1 MATADYVIIL
11 LYCAGML
18 LLGGILSRS
27 IKNAS
32 DMFVAGKTSPWW
44 LSGLSGYMSFF
55 SAATFVVWGSIAFK
69 SGLVSVSIS
78 TTVGISAFLA
88 GLFLARRWRSLGVS
102 SAAEFIKIR
111 YGTAAVQYYTWV
123 GMIFRM
129 FSMGVALYSF
139 AVLITALMPLS
150 PGHFLQDPQT
160 GNLAVAYAT
169 VICGFIVVFY
179 TVAGGLWAV
188 MISDALQFIVLA
200 VSVLFVVPLA
210 FMHVGGV
217 GAFVEAAPATF
228 FSPVN
233 PEFTWLFLTGWMAVQ
248 FFKIGGEW
256 VFIQRFLSVPTPN
269 DARKS
274 AYLFGALYL
283 VSPLIW
289 MLPPMLYRI
298 IDPGANPEQAYILAC
313 KTVLPVGMM
322 GLMIAGMFSATAS
335 MIDSELNV
343 FAGVLTRDFYQ
354 GLLRPRASER
364 HLVWVGRV
372 LTVVLGAMVVSLS
385 LLVPF
390 IGGAEKVVLSV
401 TGLLV
406 GPMVL
411 PTIWGLFSRRVGQS
425 SIWVTSGVTFLV
437 GGILK
442 FGFTGAAA
450 ASGLGLWVNT
460 NMRALEVGVGV
471 GVLVPFAVLLVME
484 WLAKDTSPRYLRLR
498 QFTADTSEETELP
511 PSAFPGQIVSYG
523 VGVLAVVMAVVAF
536 TGEDQGHIIL
546 LFSLFLLTLGGTLLW
561 LSRRVPRVKEPE
573 KMPV

>member
-1 MATADYVIIL
+1 MATADYIIIL

-69 SGLVSVSIS
+69 FGLVSVSIS
-78 TTVGISAFLA
+78 MTVGISAFLA
-88 GLFLARRWRSLGVS
+88 GLFLAQRWRRLGVS

-111 YGTAAVQYYTWV
+111 YGTAPVQYYTWV

-129 FSMGVALYSF
+129 FAMGVALYSF
-139 AVLITALMPLS
+139 AVLITALMPLNS
-150 PGHFLQDPQT
+150 GHFLQDPLT
-160 GNLAVAYAT
+160 GNLSVAYAT

-210 FMHVGGV
+210 FMEVGGI

-354 GLLRPRASER
+354 GLLRPRASES
-364 HLVWVGRV
+364 HLVWVGRG

-385 LLVPF
+385 LLVPY

-460 NMRALEVGVGV
+460 HMRALEVGV
-471 GVLVPFAVLLVME
+471 GVLVPFAVLLVLE
-484 WLAKDTSPRYLRLR
+484 WLATGTSPRYLRLQ
-498 QFTADTSEETELP
+498 QFTAANREEAALS
-511 PSAFPGQIVSYG
+511 PSAFPGQIVGYG

-536 TGEDQGHIIL
+536 TVEDQGHIVL
-546 LFSLFLLTLGGTLLW
+546 LFSLFLLALSATLLW
-561 LSRRVPRVKEPE
+561 LSKREPRIKEPE
-573 KMPV
+573 KITV